1 MALAVSKRCH
11 MSGRAMA
18 YIYDSSTR
26 TYRSTSTSAT
36 KATTAMKRVT
46 AKVYSKIGSQVAP
59 TSGFYQSAT
68 RVSISSQAQTKL
80 ASGVKTSLQDALN
93 VATSANARLPDATI
107 ELTGGFASL
116 SALTSD
122 QRSTLATMVS
132 SNTYGGSIKSFRLPS
147 GTTTKL
153 DLTTANTIGPDLLK
167 KVDGSFSLEL
177 TPAELTNASN
187 LSALA
192 DIRNAIG
199 DRLNKFSIAGS
210 ETSASVS
217 AATVRALGPAVWAKY
232 GGALTVSD
240 SMATAT
246 QSSAWNDL
254 RVLNNYRSFSFSVPD
269 GIPLG
274 TTANTDLK
282 QFDFTL
288 DYPSFISGYTLLKG
302 MNRQT
307 ISAAFTTGANN
318 TDRLQTVSV
327 SGKLLNRDHFKI
339 EIAPVG
345 GATVTI
351 PLSPLTISPAMS
363 TQERINMLTKAVDEA
378 LKKDGRFDGV
388 TVTSS
393 GNALSL
399 NSATPAFSG
408 NMRIALLERGENDVT
423 NFIDVTNV
431 PIYGLTA
438 LANVPELRSIAVT
451 TSFAGLRSNW
461 DSLTAFNAKTPLAD
475 ITIPGSGDLLLT
487 AQETQKYLPII
498 EKISDRKIIISDAP
512 YAIST
517 YSNFTEAAA
526 NKLATSIDLT
536 GTVADLVNGAE
547 GIAALSTA
555 KKVRSLTLTDASTSA
570 ISLTSEAAIAL
581 GKYLSTLNET
591 AKIKITDRPNI
602 AQATQLSDLT
612 DPSKTPPSTFSLVDT
627 FIIEDNGSNLTDFQ
641 LNALDKIK
649 SSIASVN
656 ITAPMNLIKLMG
668 LTARPYKISPIKVID
683 SASAIATEVQ
693 NRGTAGFLTK
703 DLAAISSIF
712 ATGNLSLNNAKLV
725 NASNLSNKL
734 LSGLQVTDSS
744 ANLSSASGIADLVT
758 LKTAG
763 RLRSITSSDTPS
775 NALLTALQTNGLSSF
790 LV

>member
-36 KATTAMKRVT
+36 KATTAVKRVT

-232 GGALTVSD
+232 SGTLTVAD
-240 SMATAT
+240 NIATVT
-246 QSSAWNDL
+246 QSSVWNDL
-254 RVLNNYRSFSFSVPD
+254 RVLNNYRSFSFAVPD
-269 GIPLG
+269 GIPAD
-274 TTANTDLK
+274 TAASADLK
-282 QFDFTL
+282 QFDFSL
-288 DYPSFISGYTLLKG
+288 DYSSFVSGYTLLKG

-307 ISAAFTTGANN
+307 VAPAFTTGSSNS
-318 TDRLQTVSV
+318 DVLQTVSV
-327 SGKLLNRDHFKI
+327 AGKLLNRDHFKI
-339 EIAPVG
+339 ELAPVG
-345 GATVTI
+345 GTAVTI
-351 PLSPLTISPAMS
+351 SLSPLTISPATP
-363 TQERINMLTKAVDEA
+363 TQERVNLLAKAIDEA

-388 TVTSS
+388 TVAAS
-393 GNALSL
+393 GNTLSL
-399 NSATPAFSG
+399 SAVDAAFSG
-408 NMRIALLERGENDVT
+408 DMQIGLIERGENDVT
-423 NFIDVTNV
+423 NFVDVTNV
-431 PIYGLTA
+431 PIYGLKA

-461 DSLTAFNAKTPLAD
+461 DSLTAFNTKTPLAN

-487 AQETQKYLPII
+487 AQETKKYLPII
-498 EKISDRKIIISDAP
+498 EKISDRKIIVSDAP

-517 YSNFTEAAA
+517 YANFTEAAA

-536 GTVADLVNGAE
+536 GTVADLVHGAE
-547 GIAALSTA
+547 GIAALCNA
-555 KKVRSLTLTDASTSA
+555 GKVRSLTLTDASTST
-570 ISLTSEAAIAL
+570 ISLTSKAAIAL
-581 GKYLSTLNET
+581 GDSLSTLGTT
-591 AKIKITDRPNI
+591 AKIKITDKPNM
-602 AQATQLSDLT
+602 AQAIELSELAK
-612 DPSKTPPSTFSLVDT
+612 PANNESSTFSLVGT
-627 FIIEDNGSNLTDFQ
+627 FVVESDGSDLTASG
-641 LNALDKIK
+641 LITLDAIK
-649 SSIASVN
+649 SSVSSVS
-656 ITAPMNLIKLMG
+656 ITAPTTLDKVMM
-668 LTARPYKISPIKVID
+668 LTARNYKVSPVKVSD
-683 SASAIATEVQ
+683 SASEIASIVEA
-693 NRGTAGFLTK
+693 RGATGFSTG

-712 ATGNLSLNNAKLV
+712 ATGTLDLANATLV
-725 NASNLSNKL
+725 NSSKLSNKL
-734 LSGLQVTDSS
+734 LSGLQVSDTSQALLD
-744 ANLSSASGIADLVT
+744 GIEDLVV
-758 LKTAG
+758 LKAAG

-775 NALLTALQTNGLSSF
+775 SDLLTALQTNGLSSF
-790 LV
+790 LI

>member
-1 MALAVSKRCH
+1 
-11 MSGRAMA
+11 MS
-18 YIYDSSTR
+18 YTYDSSTR

-36 KATTAMKRVT
+36 KATTAAKRVT
-46 AKVYSKIGSQVAP
+46 AKVYSKVGSQVAP
-59 TSGFYQSAT
+59 TAGFYQSAT
-68 RVSISSQAQTKL
+68 RVAISSQAQTKL
-80 ASGVKTSLQDALN
+80 ASGVKTSVQDALN
-93 VATSANARLPDATI
+93 VAATANAKLPDATI
-107 ELTGGFASL
+107 ELTGGFGSL
-116 SALTSD
+116 AALTNT
-122 QRSTLATMVS
+122 QRSTLANMAS
-132 SNTYGGSIKSFRLPS
+132 SNAYGGSIKSFRLPS

-167 KVDGSFSLEL
+167 KVDGNFSLEL
-177 TPAELTNASN
+177 TPAELTNAGN
-187 LSALA
+187 LNALS

-199 DRLNKFSIAGS
+199 DRLSKFSIAGS

-217 AATVRALGPAVWAKY
+217 AATIRALGPAVWAKY

-240 SMATAT
+240 SIATVT

-269 GIPLG
+269 GIPSG

-327 SGKLLNRDHFKI
+327 AGKLLNRDHFKI

-423 NFIDVTNV
+423 NFVDVTNV

-547 GIAALSTA
+547 GIAALCNA
-555 KKVRSLTLTDASTSA
+555 GKVRSLTLTDASTSA

-581 GKYLSTLNET
+581 GNSLSTLNAT
-591 AKIKITDRPNI
+591 AKIQITDRPNL
-602 AQATQLSDLT
+602 AQAIELSKLAKPAGNQVSTFNLVGNFVVESDGSDLT
-612 DPSKTPPSTFSLVDT
+612 ASGLITLDAIKTSV
-627 FIIEDNGSNLTDFQ
+627 
-641 LNALDKIK
+641 
-649 SSIASVN
+649 ASVN
-656 ITAPMNLIKLMG
+656 ITAPTTLEKVMM
-668 LTARPYKISPIKVID
+668 LTARNYKVSPVKVND
-683 SASAIATEVQ
+683 SASAIASIVQ
-693 NRGTAGFLTK
+693 TRGAAGFSDG

-712 ATGNLSLNNAKLV
+712 ATGNVALSSAKLV
-725 NASNLSNKL
+725 TVSKLSNKL